1 MKTQTQRKMPMGE
14 VREAIIKAQIELL
27 NEILKEFYKTIKIT
41 YSFELT
47 TEELFD
53 NKLLSQIIMKKS
65 DLELLLRKM

>member
-1 MKTQTQRKMPMGE
+1 MKTQTQREMPMGE